1 MTVIARSA
9 CLASLLMVFGCN
21 SGEPERALSGSRE
34 RVADANKV
42 LCGHWCVLRSC
53 EVLGVP
59 VNLSEIVGLLPGD
72 RGYNSM
78 KEIVEVLEKIGL
90 RASAKKIADLAS
102 IAGENAPI
110 IAHLK
115 DPDHFVVVCSCD
127 DRGVHIFDD
136 FGHQIVWSK
145 TDFLKRWTGKVVFVS
160 RDPQVAALPKTV
172 KSKPGSPRIQFDVLY
187 QYAGSVPFV
196 GRPVPFQFRF
206 RNVGDS
212 PLTIGDVAVSCKCLS
227 AEAPEKAI
235 APGES
240 GVIDLDFDVGTT
252 RGSFVQDAV
261 VRTNDPTLP
270 VVQLK
275 AAGYVYRG
283 IELVP
288 SYVDFGEVN
297 PGGEHVQHIF
307 LRYTGDWDK
316 FKIRSVE
323 STDPQFAVDHFR
335 LEPDIAE
342 EDLRQLFPDYSGTL
356 RIRDT
361 TEVIRVKC
369 LPRTEGSVR
378 AEVTVRTNV
387 DQFEEMTATLD
398 AVVRSQIQ
406 PFPALLVFTDDEDSA
421 RTTFVS
427 RTASP
432 IEFVSSTGDFSSV
445 KTIESAENKGGRSSV
460 TVEWQCGDETDM
472 SEDVLVRLRDLKA
485 GREFELTLPMRQVN
499 VKAKPEKHNVE
510 STQNR

>member
-1 MTVIARSA
+1 M
-9 CLASLLMVFGCN
+9 
-21 SGEPERALSGSRE
+21 
-34 RVADANKV
+34 
-42 LCGHWCVLRSC
+42 
-53 EVLGVP
+53 
-59 VNLSEIVGLLPGD
+59 
-72 RGYNSM
+72 
-78 KEIVEVLEKIGL
+78 
-90 RASAKKIADLAS
+90 
-102 IAGENAPI
+102 
-110 IAHLK
+110 
-115 DPDHFVVVCSCD
+115 
-127 DRGVHIFDD
+127 
-136 FGHQIVWSK
+136 
-145 TDFLKRWTGKVVFVS
+145 VFVS

-187 QYAGSVPFV
+187 QYAGSVPYV
-196 GRPVPFQFRF
+196 GRPVLFQFGF

-212 PLTIGDVAVSCKCLS
+212 PLTIGDIAVGCKCLS
-227 AEAPEKAI
+227 AEAPEKTI

-240 GVIDLDFDVGTT
+240 GVIELDFDVGTT

-270 VVQLK
+270 VIQLK

-297 PGGEHVQHIF
+297 LGGESVRHIF
-307 LRYTGDWDK
+307 LRYTGDWEK
-316 FKIRSVE
+316 FRIRSVA
-323 STDPQFAVDHFR
+323 STDAQFAVDHFR
-335 LEPDIAE
+335 LEPDISE
-342 EDLRQLFPDYSGTL
+342 DDLRQIFPDYSGTL

-369 LPRTEGSVR
+369 MPRTEGSVR

-387 DQFEEMTATLD
+387 DQFEEMTATVD

-406 PFPALLVFTDDEDSA
+406 PFPPLLVFEDNDKTA

-427 RTASP
+427 RAGKP

-445 KTIESAENKGGRSSV
+445 KVIDSAEDQGARSSV
-460 TVEWQCGDETDM
+460 TVQWQRGDDTEM
-472 SEDVLVRLRDLKA
+472 GEDVLVRLRDSKA
-485 GREFELTLPMRQVN
+485 DREFELTLPMRLVN

-510 STQNR
+510 STPNRRQGPP